1 MRFASELFFVYQIC
15 IRAFFV
21 YQICIRVFFVYLVSE
36 NLMLKPK
43 SCVVVG

>member
-1 MRFASELFFVYQIC
+1 MRFASELFSF
-15 IRAFFV
+15 IRFASELF
-21 YQICIRVFFVYLVSE
+21 RLSDLHPSFFVYLVSE

>member
-21 YQICIRVFFVYLVSE
+21 YLVSE
-36 NLMLKPK
+36 NLILKPK
-43 SCVVVG
+43 SCVVIG